1 MINIIPKKLRYFS
14 DMWNMNSHFLFSFA
28 EYYDPYNQSFWKLR
42 VFNDDYL
49 QWNSWFEFHPHKHYE
64 ILTLMLDWT
73 ITHKDNLWN
82 TEKISKNEIQVTDT
96 ANWIMHSE
104 INAEDRDLSLYQ
116 IWFSPDETSKK
127 PIYYKSKYQ
136 DKDLENNLY
145 QIASWIDE
153 NAINKLTSKVE
164 ILRWIFDE
172 NKIIN
177 LNFKDYIF
185 IYVTNWAIE
194 VNWKKAWEK
203 DQVRIFWEENIDIK
217 FLKKSDIVVIYS
229 K

>member
-1 MINIIPKKLRYFS
+1 MIQIIPSNQRYFS
-14 DMWNMNSHFLFSFA
+14 DMWNMNSYFLFSFA
-28 EYYDPYNQSFWKLR
+28 DYYDPYNQSFWKLR

-49 QWNSWFEFHPHKHYE
+49 KWHSWFDFHPHKHYE

-82 TEKISKNEIQVTDT
+82 IENIWKNEIQVTDT

-104 INAEDRDLSLYQ
+104 FNTQNESLKLYQ

-136 DKDLENNLY
+136 NKDLENNLY
-145 QIASWIDE
+145 KIASWIDKKAE
-153 NAINKLTSKVE
+153 NKLTSKVE
-164 ILRWIFDE
+164 IYRWIFDE

-177 LNFKDYIF
+177 LDFKDYVF
-185 IYVTNWAIE
+185 IYVTNWEIE
-194 VNWKKAWEK
+194 VNWKKAQEK

-217 FLKKSDIVVIYS
+217 FAKKSDIVVIYS